1 MLATYL
7 IALRASGRNVRL
19 LLLLTFMMGF
29 TIDGGIQPVIFNL
42 YLVRMDFGPE
52 FIGQVNSAGSAV
64 FAVMSLMAGALAGYW
79 GRPGPRRTMVIGMS
93 GIVIGTSLIPL
104 ADSAAPDWQARLIV
118 GGILVA
124 YGGLAAFYANL
135 GPFLLLTARPSD
147 RSALFA
153 VQTAVYAMAAFA
165 GGSLGGLIPGWVS
178 TVTGMPLTEPLPYRV
193 PLLVI
198 SLTAVVALAV
208 TLALRTPPATDT
220 AVTGELVTP
229 AGAPEGGLVQQRDA
243 YRMIV
248 FLALVRF
255 CQVGAIS
262 AASTFF
268 NVFGDTRLGMST
280 ESIGFIAAIAR
291 LISVPAALLAPA
303 IAGRTGY
310 GGAAILGSL
319 GTSLAILPLA
329 LVPLPAASAA
339 GMIGIMIFTSVRYPT
354 YFIYSMARTPE
365 RLRSLTSGAGE
376 MAAGLS
382 SALVSLA
389 GGYLIVRF
397 GFPAAFL
404 LGGLLTLLSVF
415 LLWWQIRRI
424 GDIHTAH

>member
-7 IALRASGRNVRL
+7 AALRASGRNVRL

-104 ADSAAPDWQARLIV
+104 ADSAAPVWQARLIV

-178 TVTGMPLTEPLPYRV
+178 AVTGMPLTEPLPYRV

-198 SLTAVVALAV
+198 SITAVVALAV
-208 TLALRTPPATDT
+208 TLALRTPPATET
-220 AVTGELVTP
+220 ALTGELVAP
-229 AGAPEGGLVQQRDA
+229 AGAPEGG
-243 YRMIV
+243 
-248 FLALVRF
+248 
-255 CQVGAIS
+255 
-262 AASTFF
+262 
-268 NVFGDTRLGMST
+268 
-280 ESIGFIAAIAR
+280 
-291 LISVPAALLAPA
+291 
-303 IAGRTGY
+303 
-310 GGAAILGSL
+310 
-319 GTSLAILPLA
+319 
-329 LVPLPAASAA
+329 
-339 GMIGIMIFTSVRYPT
+339 
-354 YFIYSMARTPE
+354 
-365 RLRSLTSGAGE
+365 
-376 MAAGLS
+376 
-382 SALVSLA
+382 
-389 GGYLIVRF
+389 
-397 GFPAAFL
+397 
-404 LGGLLTLLSVF
+404 
-415 LLWWQIRRI
+415 
-424 GDIHTAH
+424 

>member
-1 MLATYL
+1 
-7 IALRASGRNVRL
+7 VRL

-64 FAVMSLMAGALAGYW
+64 FAVMSLMAGAIAGYW
-79 GRPGPRRTMVIGMS
+79 GRSGPRRTMVIGMA
-93 GIVIGTSLIPL
+93 GMVIGTSLIPL

-135 GPFLLLTARPSD
+135 GPFLLLSARPSD

-178 TVTGMPLTEPLPYRV
+178 AVTGMPLTEPLPYRV

-208 TLALRTPPATDT
+208 TLALRTPPAAET
-220 AVTGELVTP
+220 ALTGEPVAP
-229 AGAPEGGLVQQRDA
+229 AGAPEGGLIQQSDA

-248 FLALVRF
+248 FLAVVRF

-280 ESIGFIAAIAR
+280 ESIGFIAAAAR

-310 GGAAILGSL
+310 GGAAILGSI
-319 GTSLAILPLA
+319 GATLAILPLA
-329 LVPLPAASAA
+329 LIPQAGASAA
-339 GMIGIMIFTSVRYPT
+339 GMIGIMIFTSIRYPT

-397 GFPAAFL
+397 DFSAAFL

-415 LLWWQIRRI
+415 LLWWQVRRI
-424 GDIHTAH
+424 GDIRTAH

>member
-7 IALRASGRNVRL
+7 TALRASGRNVRL

-64 FAVMSLMAGALAGYW
+64 FAVMSLMAGAIAGYW
-79 GRPGPRRTMVIGMS
+79 GRSGPRRTMVIGMA
-93 GIVIGTSLIPL
+93 GMVIGTSLIPL

-135 GPFLLLTARPSD
+135 GPFLLLSARPSD

-165 GGSLGGLIPGWVS
+165 GGSLGGLIP
-178 TVTGMPLTEPLPYRV
+178 GMPLTEPLPYRV

-208 TLALRTPPATDT
+208 TLALRTPPAAET
-220 AVTGELVTP
+220 ALTGEPVAP
-229 AGAPEGGLVQQRDA
+229 AGAPEGGLIQQSDA

-248 FLALVRF
+248 FLAVVRF

-280 ESIGFIAAIAR
+280 ESIGFIAAAAR

-310 GGAAILGSL
+310 GGAAILGSI
-319 GTSLAILPLA
+319 GATLAILPLA
-329 LVPLPAASAA
+329 LIPQAGASAA
-339 GMIGIMIFTSVRYPT
+339 GMIGIMIFTSIRYPT

-397 GFPAAFL
+397 DFSAAFL

-415 LLWWQIRRI
+415 LLWWQVRRI
-424 GDIHTAH
+424 GDIRTAH